1 MNGARI
7 ALIGSVL
14 TVAMQIPYSAA
25 EPSLAQAN
33 SVPAAPMT
41 GMAMDDSVAV
51 GKVMLDQLEQEA
63 GSGNAILAWDG
74 QAWYGADYNKLWL
87 KSEGSPNP
95 DDKTDARSELLWDH
109 VIARWWSVQ
118 TGVRYDLV
126 QGPARGWVA
135 AGIQGLAPYWFDVE
149 ATLYLGDGG
158 RTAARFRAEHD
169 VLLTQRLIV
178 QPEFE
183 ADLYGKTDAA
193 RQIGSGLSDFQLGL
207 RARYEIRRE
216 IAPYIG
222 LAWRRDVGGTAQFAR
237 TNGLA
242 PNALLFVAGFHVWF

>member
-183 ADLYGKTDAA
+183 ADLYGKTDAT
-193 RQIGSGLSDFQLGL
+193 GS
-207 RARYEIRRE
+207 I
-216 IAPYIG
+216 
-222 LAWRRDVGGTAQFAR
+222 
-237 TNGLA
+237 
-242 PNALLFVAGFHVWF
+242 